1 MMARSSSSVIF
12 GRLIVATTALAWSR
26 PLVSGLIVIN
36 LALYALVTL
45 GLNGGVLA
53 SLIDTAT
60 FWAVFLRLPED
71 DGLVNVDLKLNYL
84 KPVRDGHLRAE
95 GRCLR
100 AGRQVSYAEA
110 SVFDDGD
117 ELVAHGTST
126 LGVVASLETL
136 EREISRAHHVLDH
149 ARRVPMTDSV
159 IPAEEV
165 AAEVLHQI
173 KYHHTVGDLLP
184 DEIIHSWFLDP
195 GVAWDPQ
202 TGHNNNETPLLINT
216 AGSWTQRPTAR
227 TPIPNLMMSGDFV
240 QTDIDLATMEGANES
255 ARHAVNAILEESGSK
270 AEQVTTFKMYDPPEF
285 EILKRTDKLLYKLG
299 QKNLLDVL

>member
-1 MMARSSSSVIF
+1 MLLVVAAFVVDIVLSIVVSLVTPLASTVPAEQARKHWSREVLRLDPSLNQMDELFTDWMAGIQYYLNRQVDITHGHMTF
-12 GRLIVATTALAWSR
+12 IDAPWALTAL
-26 PLVSGLIVIN
+26 
-36 LALYALVTL
+36 TQ
-45 GLNGGVLA
+45 
-53 SLIDTAT
+53 DQ
-60 FWAVFLRLPED
+60 FWADREFRKD
-71 DGLVNVDLKLNYL
+71 YGDGKAIDSLSVDISNWDVPGML
-84 KPVRDGHLRAE
+84 
-95 GRCLR
+95 
-100 AGRQVSYAEA
+100 
-110 SVFDDGD
+110 
-117 ELVAHGTST
+117 
-126 LGVVASLETL
+126 LGKTAKECT
-136 EREISRAHHVLDH
+136 
-149 ARRVPMTDSV
+149 
-159 IPAEEV
+159 AEEV

-195 GVAWDPQ
+195 GVAWDPRA
-202 TGHNNNETPLLINT
+202 GHNNNETPLLINT
-216 AGSWTQRPTAR
+216 AGSWTQRPTAK